1 MIVAAHDWFLLT
13 RNLIMK
19 FQVTDIEFDF
29 EQEDD
34 FEISVDQR
42 DAVIRQTLSTIW
54 DADDEDDLVEEIT
67 FATGWCIK
75 KIDYVHVL
83 SWHNHARRN

>member
-1 MIVAAHDWFLLT
+1 
-13 RNLIMK
+13 MK

-29 EQEDD
+29 STDDNFPITPGYQE
-34 FEISVDQR
+34 E
-42 DAVIRQTLSTIW
+42 VICETLTTIW

-67 FATGWCIK
+67 CAHGWCIK

-83 SWHNHARRN
+83 V

>member
-1 MIVAAHDWFLLT
+1 
-13 RNLIMK
+13 MK

-42 DAVIRQTLSTIW
+42 DAVIYQTLSTIW
-54 DADDEDDLVEEIT
+54 DADDEDDLVEKIT
-67 FATGWCIK
+67 CAQGWCIK
-75 KIDYVHVL
+75 QIDYVHVL
-83 SWHNHARRN
+83 V